1 MRPSIL
7 QRLSKLWAHI
17 QYYKYEP
24 SKPSKSEFLRLTLN
38 NQASWIENN
47 VPEYESNLYG
57 DNYLGCSY
65 EIDED
70 ILQEYLDDREDYDTS
85 GLIAEQMPDISK
97 DRIDEIYEGAELT
110 DEELECLKSGIA
122 NSDESGWKL
131 HSGQYIKARFG
142 AFYALYAGEDMGQGG
157 ASFELEH
164 VFRNKNLALRY
175 VSKKPLV
182 ALEKV

>member
-1 MRPSIL
+1 MRPSIV
-7 QRLSKLWAHI
+7 QILSKLWMHI

-24 SKPSKSEFLRLTLN
+24 SKPTRSEFLRLDLN

-47 VPEYESNLYG
+47 IPEYDYNLYG

-122 NSDESGWKL
+122 NSDESGWKPTVVNIL
-131 HSGQYIKARFG
+131 RHA
-142 AFYALYAGEDMGQGG
+142 
-157 ASFELEH
+157 
-164 VFRNKNLALRY
+164 LALCT
-175 VSKKPLV
+175 LCM
-182 ALEKV
+182 LEKIWGRVGQVLSSSMSLEISIWH